1 MSVELAAFAKKK
13 MTPDEAALLQ
23 ELTKPGAKIEVA
35 VSGDVS
41 LKDWNKTTS
50 VVCRGLLRAQLQ
62 EQALLPVLGRL
73 LVIARDNTDIWSGYA
88 SFKQVLTDHVRKEFG
103 IGTSSAYYAMQM
115 ADRLP
120 HLKISQVEAIPRRNM
135 EIALQTIAR
144 GDEKKPYAAKILEK
158 ASTATEKELRAFCET
173 QTNIPPS
180 ATVGAFV
187 KIGCS
192 LEKKLLIETF
202 LSNPDY
208 QSYCGTANQADMLIR
223 AIEEATTE
231 WITQNTEES
240 PE

>member
-88 SFKQVLTDHVRKEFG
+88 SFKQFLTDHVRKEFG

-120 HLKISQVEAIPRRNM
+120 HLKISQVEGGREETLRGQDSGEGQHRNG
-135 EIALQTIAR
+135 E
-144 GDEKKPYAAKILEK
+144 
-158 ASTATEKELRAFCET
+158 
-173 QTNIPPS
+173 
-180 ATVGAFV
+180 
-187 KIGCS
+187 
-192 LEKKLLIETF
+192 
-202 LSNPDY
+202 
-208 QSYCGTANQADMLIR
+208 GTARVLRDADQHPAQRHGRRVREDWLQPGKEVAHRDVPLQPGLPVLLWHGQPGRHADPSDRRGHNGMDHSKHR
-223 AIEEATTE
+223 GGT
-231 WITQNTEES
+231 
-240 PE
+240 